1 VKQVFHRLLAKP
13 PTFLKN
19 LLTNFPNHIIL
30 MIPCEAGTSNVETG
44 GTEMKKQVS
53 PAVAVIVIVVVV
65 VILAAIWYLTLG
77 RPKSSAPPPPAEP
90 AKGGDIGTGGAL
102 PGEAAGAA
110 GTPTGEPTKGG
121 DFPGR

>member
-53 PAVAVIVIVVVV
+53 PVVAVVVIVVVI
-65 VILAAIWYLTLG
+65 VIAVAIWYLTLG
-77 RPKSSAPPPPAEP
+77 RPKSSALPPPAEP
-90 AKGGDIGTGGAL
+90 GKGVDSGTGGVL
-102 PGEAAGAA
+102 PGQAGGVPGAP
-110 GTPTGEPTKGG
+110 GGEPAKGR
-121 DFPGR
+121 DFPGQ